1 MALTAVI
8 KIVFRRGTLAQWTS
22 ANPILLKGE
31 VGYVEDGGYFV
42 IGDGVLSFT
51 SLSPANPN
59 LVSANRYRSEQYIVQ
74 NLLAPLQT
82 ALQNQITAEANTRAS
97 ADITLSTAISN
108 EATTRANA
116 DTSLQGQITAEVT
129 ARTSAD
135 ASLTTQIATVN
146 STLSTQIATLESNI
160 QTWYG
165 NANNIGDILVFD
177 GFTFQVLP
185 VGFNGQTLQVSTAA
199 PLGLSWQTVTA
210 GDMTKAIYDP
220 DIDGIV
226 EAAERE
232 QIAVI
237 NKTGATLTKGTI
249 VYIKTTSSSGQYPE
263 VLKANALT
271 EATSSKTIGAIYEDI
286 ADSAVG
292 YIITSGQVHN
302 LNTSAYQVGTRLWLS
317 TVDGGVTTTP
327 PASPLHAVFIGFV
340 TRSQV
345 NNGRILYA
353 IQNGYELGE
362 LHNVSVASPQIN
374 DLLYWDGVVWTAS
387 SIDNIIGYTPADQAT
402 VNGLVPYI
410 GATQAVQLNT
420 QQVLFNDGISL
431 DSDINYQR
439 LKFTETATGDYVQ
452 VEFSKV
458 RAVQLLPSN
467 LYMELNSTGL
477 RFPDGTTQT
486 TKAEPIITAG
496 TSSQYFRGDKTWQT
510 LNKSAVGLS
519 NVDNTSDA
527 NKPISTATQSALNAK
542 ENLIT
547 AGTTAQYFRGDKTFQ
562 TLDKTAVGL
571 SNVDNTSDANKPI
584 STATQTAL
592 NAKENTITAGT
603 TSQYW
608 RGDKSWQT
616 LNKSAVGLGN
626 VDNTSDAN
634 KPISTA
640 TQTALNGKQGT
651 LTLTTTG
658 TSGAATL
665 IGNTLNIPQ
674 YSGGGGGISSL
685 NGLTGST
692 QTFAVGTSGTN
703 FNIVSSGTS
712 HTFNIPNASA
722 SNRGLVTTASQTFAG
737 EKQFSDGVRLGLS
750 VLIDDGVNIQLGS
763 TVGTRIGTAASEYLS
778 FYGVS
783 PIDQPKAGQYGGF
796 VSLSS
801 NGGTALTD
809 NDTWNGYTMYD
820 IVGCLQALGL
830 LQ

>member
-8 KIVFRRGTLAQWTS
+8 KIVFRRGTLAEWTS

-31 VGYVEDGGYFV
+31 LGYVEDGGYFV

-82 ALQNQITAEANTRAS
+82 ALQNQIAAEANTRAS

-185 VGFNGQTLQVSTAA
+185 VGVNGQTLQVSTAA

-220 DIDGIV
+220 DNDGIV

-271 EATSSKTIGAIYEDI
+271 EATSSKTIGAVYEDI

-362 LHNVSVASPQIN
+362 LHDVSVASPQVN

-431 DSDINYQR
+431 DSNINYQR

-527 NKPISTATQSALNAK
+527 NKPISTATQ
-542 ENLIT
+542 
-547 AGTTAQYFRGDKTFQ
+547 
-562 TLDKTAVGL
+562 
-571 SNVDNTSDANKPI
+571 
-584 STATQTAL
+584 TAL

-626 VDNTSDAN
+626 VDNTSDAS

-722 SNRGLVTTASQTFAG
+722 SNRGLVTTTSQTFAG
-737 EKQFSDGVRLGLS
+737 EKQFNDGVRIGLS
-750 VLIDDGVNIQLGS
+750 VLIDDGVNIQLGG

-783 PIDQPKAGQYGGF
+783 PIDQPKSGVYNGF

-801 NGGTALTD
+801 NGGTTLTD

-820 IVGCLQALGL
+820 IVGCLQAIGL